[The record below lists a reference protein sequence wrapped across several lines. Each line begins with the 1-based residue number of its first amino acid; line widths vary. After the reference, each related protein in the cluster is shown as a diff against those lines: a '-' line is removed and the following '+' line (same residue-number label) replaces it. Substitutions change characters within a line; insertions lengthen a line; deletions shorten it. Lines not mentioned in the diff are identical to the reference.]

1 MYNKSVGTLA
11 VLSFLLVPFLPLMK
25 EGTGAKGGG
34 SLNSLFSLGQK
45 KNATD
50 VAEFVTLG
58 FFNNSKKNILHISII
73 KILACVQLKLQEASD
88 SMVGALDSTPSGPYS
103 CPNLV

>member
-34 SLNSLFSLGQK
+34 FLNGLFSLGQK

-58 FFNNSKKNILHISII
+58 FFNNSKKISSTFQLLKYLH
-73 KILACVQLKLQEASD
+73 V
-88 SMVGALDSTPSGPYS
+88 YS
-103 CPNLV
+103 

>member
-34 SLNSLFSLGQK
+34 SLNGLFSLGQK

-58 FFNNSKKNILHISII
+58 FFNNSKKISSTFQLLKYLH
-73 KILACVQLKLQEASD
+73 V
-88 SMVGALDSTPSGPYS
+88 YS
-103 CPNLV
+103 

>member
-58 FFNNSKKNILHISII
+58 FFNNSKKISSTFQLLKYLH
-73 KILACVQLKLQEASD
+73 V
-88 SMVGALDSTPSGPYS
+88 YS
-103 CPNLV
+103 